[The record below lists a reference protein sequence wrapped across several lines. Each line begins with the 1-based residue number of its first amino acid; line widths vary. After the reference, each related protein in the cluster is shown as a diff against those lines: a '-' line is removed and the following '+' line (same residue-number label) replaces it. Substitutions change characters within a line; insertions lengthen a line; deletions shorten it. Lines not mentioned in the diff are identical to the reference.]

1 VDIFVTQCERRT
13 GRHAVRAAVSLHRN
27 PDVVGASDIPYQGH
41 RTSPTKD
48 FVLPFPVEEAKT
60 VVRRKVAG
68 LLAGLV
74 AALPLLGAGA
84 ANATPAA
91 AKVVYYGQR
100 RL

>member
-1 VDIFVTQCERRT
+1 
-13 GRHAVRAAVSLHRN
+13 
-27 PDVVGASDIPYQGH
+27 
-41 RTSPTKD
+41 
-48 FVLPFPVEEAKT
+48 